1 VRVLPAGHAPD
12 SRERCDEMASGGKK
26 KTTMAKLARESRLRE
41 RRLDKQAR
49 KLARKHAAA
58 QASDQP
64 GDHASGGLVED
75 DHAPENQ

>member
-1 VRVLPAGHAPD
+1 MYAP
-12 SRERCDEMASGGKK
+12 SALSSSIRMASSGKR

-58 QASDQP
+58 QVPAP
-64 GDHASGGLVED
+64 RD
-75 DHAPENQ
+75 DHPPGRPVVGDPAQDQR